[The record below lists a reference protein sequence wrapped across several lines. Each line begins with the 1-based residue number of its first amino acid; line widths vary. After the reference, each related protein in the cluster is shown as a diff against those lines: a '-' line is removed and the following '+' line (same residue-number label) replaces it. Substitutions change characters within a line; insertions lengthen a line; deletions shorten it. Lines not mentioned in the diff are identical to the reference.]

1 MTITHQK
8 LTFSEYLNYQDNTD
22 NSYELV
28 EGELIPMSLGTGKHG
43 AIAKRLERFFDDEIT
58 RLKLPWIA
66 QRFSV
71 GLRSR
76 SGAARSPRG
85 GRWDTSRIPD
95 VTVLPLE
102 QWNSLGDREAVIDL
116 NEEASLLVVEIV
128 SPSTQITDYRSK
140 KAEYA
145 VLGIAEY
152 WIVDPLQNYV
162 IVCTLLEGWYDQ
174 VMFRDEERI
183 LSPTFS
189 KLVLTANQIL
199 LGE

>member
-1 MTITHQK
+1 MTITYQK
-8 LTFSEYLNYQDNTD
+8 LTFNEYLNYQDNTD

-58 RLKLPWIA
+58 RLELPWIA

-71 GLRSR
+71 GL
-76 SGAARSPRG
+76 RSPRG

-102 QWNSLGDREAVIDL
+102 QWDSLGDREAVIDL
-116 NEEASLLVVEIV
+116 NEEPPLLVVEIV
-128 SPSTQITDYRSK
+128 SPSTQVTDYRSK
-140 KAEYA
+140 QAEYA

-152 WIVDPLQNYV
+152 WIVDPLQNCV
-162 IVCTLLEGWYDQ
+162 IVCTLVDGWYDQ
-174 VMFRDEERI
+174 VIFREDERI
-183 LSPTFS
+183 ISPTFS
-189 KLVLTANQIL
+189 ELVLTGNQIL
-199 LGE
+199 LG

>member
-8 LTFSEYLNYQDNTD
+8 LTFNEYLNYQDNTD
-22 NSYELV
+22 NRYELV

-58 RLKLPWIA
+58 RLELTWIA

-102 QWNSLGDREAVIDL
+102 QWDSLGDREVVIDL
-116 NEEASLLVVEIV
+116 NEEPPFLAVEIV
-128 SPSTQITDYRSK
+128 RPSTQVTDYRRK
-140 KAEYA
+140 QAEYA
-145 VLGIAEY
+145 VLEIPEY
-152 WIVDPLQNYV
+152 WIVDPLQDCV
-162 IVCTLLEGWYDQ
+162 IVCTLVEGWYDQ
-174 VMFRDEERI
+174 VIFRNEERI

-189 KLVLTANQIL
+189 ELVLTANQIL
-199 LGE
+199 LG

>member
-43 AIAKRLERFFDDEIT
+43 AITKRLERFFDDEIT
-58 RLKLPWIA
+58 RLELTWIA

-71 GLRSR
+71 GL
-76 SGAARSPRG
+76 RSPRG

-95 VTVLPLE
+95 ITVLPLE
-102 QWNSLGDREAVIDL
+102 QWNSLSDREAVIDL
-116 NEEASLLVVEIV
+116 NEEPPLLVVEIV
-128 SPSTQITDYRSK
+128 SPSTQVTDYRSK
-140 KAEYA
+140 QAEYA

-152 WIVDPLQNYV
+152 WIVDPLQDCV
-162 IVCTLLEGWYDQ
+162 IVCTLVEGWYDQ
-174 VMFRDEERI
+174 VIFRNDQQI
-183 LSPTFS
+183 VSPTFS
-189 KLVLTANQIL
+189 ELVLTANQIL
-199 LGE
+199 LG